1 MHILC
6 KFYAYFMQFMQIL
19 CKFYARATFFMQYPG
34 LQILC
39 KFYANF
45 MHFMHFMRF
54 KKNYALYAPGT
65 LLMQED
71 GRSEQEARSSVVN
84 VMQGVT

>member
-1 MHILC
+1 MQILC
-6 KFYAYFMQFMQIL
+6 KFYADFMQFMQIL

-54 KKNYALYAPGT
+54 QKNYALYAPGSGGHFADVRA
-65 LLMQED
+65 LGSGGNQ
-71 GRSEQEARSSVVN
+71 
-84 VMQGVT
+84 